1 MIIDFL
7 HTCNTYHEILQ
18 FYGVWNY
25 CCPKCHAKHSL
36 HRHATYRRYLL
47 TFDHDT
53 IESSRL
59 EILRLKCS
67 SCGTTHAILTSDM
80 IPFLVYSYSCIL
92 TLLENVCGQKSSVCR
107 AQYKTGISYQTLYR
121 FFLLLREY
129 CAKISLLLRSHTV
142 WNKENNPDVS
152 QIPSLLLEQP
162 PPYIQAWFFREYQSP
177 ILLHRRST
185 VSYPLLFSA
194 RIPEI

>member
-25 CCPKCHAKHSL
+25 RCPKCHAKHSL

-92 TLLENVCGQKSSVCR
+92 TLLESVCGQKSSVCR

-152 QIPSLLLEQP
+152 QIPFCLLLQ
-162 PPYIQAWFFREYQSP
+162 
-177 ILLHRRST
+177 
-185 VSYPLLFSA
+185 
-194 RIPEI
+194 